1 MDIKTFH
8 KRYGHCL
15 GETSVEDFLNIY
27 WQKKPLLIRNAF
39 NNIENPL
46 SAEELAGL
54 ACEDHV
60 NARLVLAEDGDKAWQ
75 VEFGPFEESRFN
87 TLPASNWSLLVSDIE
102 KHLPET
108 KSLLQ
113 PFHFIPDWRI
123 DDLMISYAPEG
134 GSVGAHTDAYDVFLL
149 QLSGQRLWQI
159 SENFDD
165 EIIPDTDLPILKN
178 FVVEQEWLLN
188 PGDMLYLPPNVAHYG
203 VAKNNNQNNDKDD
216 NAHCMTAS
224 IGFRSPSL
232 ATASNEFIHYL
243 SSKDK
248 RYKNLRFTDGVKALQ
263 NHHAEIT
270 DETVA
275 EFIDFI
281 KQGLQ
286 LEPEQVKHWLG
297 HYCSDN
303 KTFEDYIE
311 QRSENQVFSYEEII
325 SLASQS
331 SLLQSPYSQFL
342 FSKTQTGAV
351 LFVNGEE
358 YSVSQK
364 FAELICDTQE
374 IDVKQ
379 LQAIIKDND
388 KHTLALLFNQGT
400 IIAENEYFDNHL
412 ENNVKT
418 DVGIDTNIDDKTD

>member
-1 MDIKTFH
+1 MDIKTFN

-39 NNIENPL
+39 SNIESPL

-60 NARLVLAEDGDKAWQ
+60 NARLVLANDGNKAWQ
-75 VEFGPFEESRFN
+75 VEFGPFDESRFN
-87 TLPASNWSLLVSDIE
+87 TLPTSNWSLLVSDIE

-108 KSLLQ
+108 KSLLK

-159 SENFDD
+159 SEFFDD
-165 EIIPDTDLPILKN
+165 EIIPDTDLCILKN
-178 FVVEQEWLLN
+178 FVAEQEWLLN

-203 VAKNNNQNNDKDD
+203 VAKNNNDDK
-216 NAHCMTAS
+216 AHCMTAS

-248 RYKNLRFTDGVKALQ
+248 RYKNLRFTDRTKTVQ
-263 NHHAEIT
+263 QHHAEIT

-311 QRSENQVFSYEEII
+311 QRSAKQTLSYEEII

-342 FSKTQTGAV
+342 FSKTQTDNAV

-379 LQAIIKDND
+379 LQTIIKDND
-388 KHTLALLFNQGT
+388 KHTLAFLFNQG
-400 IIAENEYFDNHL
+400 IIIVDDEHFDNHL
-412 ENNVKT
+412 EN
-418 DVGIDTNIDDKTD
+418 DVGTNIKTNNRTD

>member
-1 MDIKTFH
+1 
-8 KRYGHCL
+8 
-15 GETSVEDFLNIY
+15 
-27 WQKKPLLIRNAF
+27 
-39 NNIENPL
+39 
-46 SAEELAGL
+46 
-54 ACEDHV
+54 
-60 NARLVLAEDGDKAWQ
+60 
-75 VEFGPFEESRFN
+75 
-87 TLPASNWSLLVSDIE
+87 
-102 KHLPET
+102 
-108 KSLLQ
+108 
-113 PFHFIPDWRI
+113 
-123 DDLMISYAPEG
+123 
-134 GSVGAHTDAYDVFLL
+134 
-149 QLSGQRLWQI
+149 
-159 SENFDD
+159 
-165 EIIPDTDLPILKN
+165 
-178 FVVEQEWLLN
+178 
-188 PGDMLYLPPNVAHYG
+188 
-203 VAKNNNQNNDKDD
+203 
-216 NAHCMTAS
+216 MTAS